1 MYSKSLKVERYGTVL
16 LSVKVSLVLVT
27 LLVKTT
33 IINGSAESLIIT
45 NTLKNDELGES
56 KL

>member
-1 MYSKSLKVERYGTVL
+1 MYSKSLKVESYGTVL